1 MTESKQE
8 LPLDVEFAASFLDG
22 IMESESAEIQRN
34 WKSVRR
40 FLDGRI
46 HLNPDLVS
54 TDRWG
59 YEYVRPAPAA
69 DPIADWTRTAFE
81 REGVVFHPATEDE
94 AYLEL
99 QAAAASHPAGTR
111 LRLVRTTVVV
121 DQYVA
126 RAEGPGASE
135 QASEPGS
142 DASFQA
148 FVASRRELDDVSK
161 AGRYGEVDDDGSV
174 KDAGYEYATGLFIS
188 KVGDHWPAQ
197 AKSQGSYHLLIANEE
212 WIDDDLGVLERTLF
226 DSYRTEIEEEA
237 AA

>member
-1 MTESKQE
+1 MTTTRQE

-22 IMESESAEIQRN
+22 TMECESAEIQRN
-34 WKSVRR
+34 WKSIRR

-46 HLNPDLVS
+46 HLDPDTIS

-81 REGVVFHPATEDE
+81 REGVVFHPSTEDE
-94 AYLEL
+94 AYVEL
-99 QAAAASHPAGTR
+99 QATALTHPTGTS
-111 LRLVRTTVVV
+111 LRLVRTIVAV
-121 DQYVA
+121 DRYIA
-126 RAEGPGASE
+126 KSEGPGASE
-135 QASEPGS
+135 QASDPGS

-188 KVGDHWPAQ
+188 KVGPHWPEQ
-197 AKSQGSYHLLIANEE
+197 ARSQGSYHLLIANEE
-212 WIDDDLGVLERTLF
+212 WIDDDLGALERTLF
-226 DSYRTEIEEEA
+226 DCYRTEIEEEA